1 MAHPAFF
8 VRFFEPAILKRY
20 MRQFDDFAQHVIVDM
35 QGETVELCQIGR
47 AQMMN
52 IVETVAAT
60 VHHEIG
66 QRLRCEAIPFDEV
79 SISIAAGRTG

>member
-1 MAHPAFF
+1 
-8 VRFFEPAILKRY
+8 
-20 MRQFDDFAQHVIVDM
+20 
-35 QGETVELCQIGR
+35 
-47 AQMMN
+47 MMN